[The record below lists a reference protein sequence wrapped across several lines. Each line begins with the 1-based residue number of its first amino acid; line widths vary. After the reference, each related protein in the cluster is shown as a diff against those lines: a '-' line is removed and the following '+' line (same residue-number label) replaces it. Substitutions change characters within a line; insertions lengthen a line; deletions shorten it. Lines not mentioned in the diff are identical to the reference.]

1 MNELDFIQTV
11 KIQGQ
16 GYLLNGTM
24 SVPMVAGNREY
35 GLIKQWISAGN
46 TPELEFSTEELEEQR
61 LAKELAEQSAQ
72 RKADMLEGEVYTLNG
87 TDYQVSFTKDDG
99 DGLVQV
105 KSAFDLGLTSTTIHF
120 DNGTKLPITIEEFPA
135 FAAWFV
141 ERRNNFFEV

>member
-11 KIQGQ
+11 KIQGR

-24 SVPMVAGNREY
+24 SVPMAAGNREY
-35 GLIKQWISAGN
+35 EMIKQWIATGN
-46 TPELEFSTEELEEQR
+46 TPEPEFSTKELEAQR

-120 DNGTKLPITIEEFPA
+120 DNGTKLPITAQEFPA

-141 ERRNNFFEV
+141 ERRNSFFEV